1 MKLQE
6 KFYLFL
12 LIILGIYF
20 LIYYKNNEPFISDVK
35 QNELYDTYKNEF
47 RIPSTDKFKFFED
60 LQLFINATEIL
71 EKKINFTV
79 SS

>member
-20 LIYYKNNEPFISDVK
+20 LTRYKINESFISK
-35 QNELYDTYKNEF
+35 QKKHKLYNTYKDDF
-47 RIPSTDKFKFFED
+47 RIPPSDKFKFFDD
-60 LQLFINATEIL
+60 LQLFIYAS
-71 EKKINFTV
+71 K
-79 SS
+79 